1 MLVYC
6 DEKRQIYGVL
16 PSVLSIHGIIEIK
29 ASRPPK
35 RYDVVD
41 EYIQFPPRARLEQK
55 ALGSPATQATSE
67 GSSHSKILV

>member
-1 MLVYC
+1 MGNRYTPA
-6 DEKRQIYGVL
+6 G
-16 PSVLSIHGIIEIK
+16 IHGIIEIK

-55 ALGSPATQATSE
+55 ALGSPATQATWTSE
-67 GSSHSKILV
+67 GSSHSKIL